1 MEVLRARCNGQRC
14 GLPRALDIGMSL
26 TKVEDSKRG
35 VIKIAVSAQTKCI
48 DFWYEAMR
56 LKKGEA

>member
-1 MEVLRARCNGQRC
+1 
-14 GLPRALDIGMSL
+14 MSL

-35 VIKIAVSAQTKCI
+35 VTRIAVSAQTKCI